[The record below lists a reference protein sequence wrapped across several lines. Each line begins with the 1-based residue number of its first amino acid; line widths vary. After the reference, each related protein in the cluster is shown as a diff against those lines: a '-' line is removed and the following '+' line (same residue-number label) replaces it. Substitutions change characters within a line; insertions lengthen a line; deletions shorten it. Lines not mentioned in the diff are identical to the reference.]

1 MNESPREVIRK
12 LTEAKPDDAKVWA
25 KLIADGMGGKVH
37 GSKAGWGTDV
47 SGIAKSKA
55 GVLAAWLKS
64 RGFKDVSKQKTYR
77 QLIAHLGDKAWVY
90 TKNNV
95 TVRFANVDEIL
106 IGTKP
111 TKQKNLVV
119 NVLYA

>member
-1 MNESPREVIRK
+1 
-12 LTEAKPDDAKVWA
+12 
-25 KLIADGMGGKVH
+25 MGGKVH